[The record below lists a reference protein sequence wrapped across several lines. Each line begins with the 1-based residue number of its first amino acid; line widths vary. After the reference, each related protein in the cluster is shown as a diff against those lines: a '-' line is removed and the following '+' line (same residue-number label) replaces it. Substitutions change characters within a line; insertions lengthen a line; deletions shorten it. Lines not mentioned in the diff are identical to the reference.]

1 MAVGQYE
8 PHMTKFPSA
17 SARLPDSPDSTKFS
31 PLLRAE
37 REGGS
42 GRFCWAL
49 LGDNFCR
56 LPVLAKV
63 SPLLDPVTCAIRPG
77 PKGILMSEPDLFR
90 SAARLPTWPTPSRPG
105 QPPAYPGSCLPPKAF
120 AFDRASEPK
129 PSLNAVGCHWA
140 CARSPSCSSCI
151 VHVSARES
159 QRRRMPL
166 KPFDKQ
172 QESSE
177 QSGAFQTQPVRANKA
192 AKAAGGE
199 KAGQP
204 PPYWQ

>member
-1 MAVGQYE
+1 MGVVFFLVCFQRRQ
-8 PHMTKFPSA
+8 HKPSPNV
-17 SARLPDSPDSTKFS
+17 SLSIRTLNRFNRFIGRCVCVCVRVFGFRFS
-31 PLLRAE
+31 
-37 REGGS
+37 S
-42 GRFCWAL
+42 
-49 LGDNFCR
+49 
-56 LPVLAKV
+56 
-63 SPLLDPVTCAIRPG
+63 
-77 PKGILMSEPDLFR
+77 
-90 SAARLPTWPTPSRPG
+90 
-105 QPPAYPGSCLPPKAF
+105 QPPKAF

-129 PSLNAVGCHWA
+129 TSLNAVGCHWA

-151 VHVSARES
+151 VQVSARES